1 MPWSEPSVERGG
13 RRHRLGRV
21 SKTALVIESD
31 PTDDACRLGDWLTG
45 AGLALDVRRA
55 HAGDPLPEE
64 LDEHAAVVVLGGE
77 QHVYPGPDG
86 RPGAP
91 WFPATESL
99 LRKAVRHK
107 VPTLGICLGGQ
118 LLAQAHGGTV
128 EASPS
133 GPEIGTGLVARRDAA
148 ERDVLWSGVP
158 FVPDVLQWH
167 FDEITELPLGATLL
181 ATSSR
186 YANQAFRVGDRAW
199 GTQFHIECD
208 TAQYA
213 AWVDGN
219 RADLA
224 DRGIDADFLIARVDG
239 LLDDLFEVWQPFA
252 RRFADLALGRL
263 ESPAGTRPSLPLL
276 G

>member
-1 MPWSEPSVERGG
+1 M
-13 RRHRLGRV
+13 
-21 SKTALVIESD
+21 IESD
-31 PTDDACRLGDWLTG
+31 PTDDPRRLGDWLTE
-45 AGLALDVRRA
+45 AGLALDVRRPY
-55 HAGDPLPEE
+55 AGDPLPGD
-64 LDEHAAVVVLGGE
+64 LTEHAALIVLGGD
-77 QHVYPGPDG
+77 QHVYASADG
-86 RPGAP
+86 QPGAE

-99 LRKAVRHK
+99 LRKAVRNK
-107 VPTLGICLGGQ
+107 VPTLAICLGGQ

-133 GPEIGTGLVARRDAA
+133 GPEIGPGLVARRDAA
-148 ERDVLWSGVP
+148 ERDVLWGGVP

-186 YANQAFRVGDRAW
+186 YAHQAFRLGDRAW
-199 GTQFHIECD
+199 ATQFHIECD

-213 AWVDGN
+213 AWVDAN

-224 DRGIDADFLIARVDG
+224 DRGIDADTLIARVDA
-239 LLDDLFEVWQPFA
+239 LMDDIFEVWQPFA
-252 RRFADLALGRL
+252 RRFADVALGRL
-263 ESPAGTRPSLPLL
+263 EISTDTRPSLPLL

>member
-1 MPWSEPSVERGG
+1 MSA
-13 RRHRLGRV
+13 
-21 SKTALVIESD
+21 TALVIESD
-31 PTDDACRLGDWLTG
+31 PTDDARRLGDWLTD
-45 AGLALDVRRA
+45 AGLALDVRRP

-64 LDEHAAVVVLGGE
+64 LGDHAAVVVLGGD
-77 QHVYPGPDG
+77 QHVYPSGDG
-86 RPGAP
+86 QPGAP

-107 VPTLGICLGGQ
+107 VPALGICLGGQ
-118 LLAQAHGGTV
+118 LLAQAQGGIV
-128 EASPS
+128 EPSPA
-133 GPEIGTGLVARRDAA
+133 GPEIGPGLVARRDAA

-186 YANQAFRVGDRAW
+186 YAHQAFRVGDRAW

-213 AWVDGN
+213 GWVDNN

-224 DRGIDADFLIARVDG
+224 DRGIDADTLIARVDG
-239 LLDDLFEVWQPFA
+239 LMDDLFEVWQPFA
-252 RRFADLALGRL
+252 RRFADLALGRI
-263 ESPAGTRPSLPLL
+263 EPSTQTRPSLPLL

>member
-1 MPWSEPSVERGG
+1 
-13 RRHRLGRV
+13 V
-21 SKTALVIESD
+21 SATALVIEND
-31 PTDDACRLGDWLTG
+31 PTDDARRLGEWLTD

-55 HAGDPLPEE
+55 HAGDLLPEE
-64 LDEHAAVVVLGGE
+64 LDAHAALVVLGGD
-77 QHVYPGPDG
+77 QHVYPSAEGQ
-86 RPGAP
+86 PGAT
-91 WFPATESL
+91 WFPATEAL
-99 LRKAVRHK
+99 LRKAVRYK

-128 EASPS
+128 EASAQ
-133 GPEIGTGLVARRDAA
+133 GPEIGPGLVARRDAA

-167 FDEITELPLGATLL
+167 FDEVTELPLGATLL

-186 YANQAFRVGDRAW
+186 YPHQAFRLGDRAW

-208 TAQYA
+208 TAQYGG
-213 AWVDGN
+213 WVDNN

-224 DRGIDADFLIARVDG
+224 ERGIDADALIARVDA
-239 LLDDLFEVWQPFA
+239 LMDDLFEVWQPFA
-252 RRFADLALGRL
+252 RRFADVALGRL
-263 ESPAGTRPSLPLL
+263 EPPTEARPSLPLL

>member
-1 MPWSEPSVERGG
+1 MTA
-13 RRHRLGRV
+13 
-21 SKTALVIESD
+21 TALVIESD
-31 PTDDACRLGDWLTG
+31 PTDDARRLGDWLTD

-64 LDEHAAVVVLGGE
+64 LGDHAAVVVLGGE
-77 QHVYPGPDG
+77 QSVYPSADG
-86 RPGAP
+86 QPGAT

-128 EASPS
+128 ERSPS
-133 GPEIGTGLVARRDAA
+133 GPEIGPGLVARRDAA
-148 ERDVLWSGVP
+148 ERDVLWSPIP

-186 YANQAFRVGDRAW
+186 YAHQAFRVGDRAW

-208 TAQYA
+208 TDQYA
-213 AWVDGN
+213 AWVDDN
-219 RADLA
+219 RGDLA
-224 DRGIDADFLIARVDG
+224 DRGIDADALTARVDG
-239 LLDDLFEVWQPFA
+239 LMDDLFEVWQPFA

-263 ESPAGTRPSLPLL
+263 EPSIETRPSLPLL

>member
-1 MPWSEPSVERGG
+1 MST
-13 RRHRLGRV
+13 
-21 SKTALVIESD
+21 TALVIESD
-31 PTDDACRLGDWLTG
+31 PTDDARRLGDWLTD

-55 HAGDPLPEE
+55 YAGDALPDD
-64 LDEHAAVVVLGGE
+64 LDEFAALVVLGGG
-77 QHVYPGPDG
+77 QHVYPSADG
-86 RPGAP
+86 EPGAA
-91 WFPATESL
+91 WFPATEGL

-107 VPTLGICLGGQ
+107 VPTLGVCLGGQ

-128 EASPS
+128 EASPA
-133 GPEIGTGLVARRDAA
+133 GPEIGPGLVARRDAA

-167 FDEITELPLGATLL
+167 FDEISELPLGATLL

-186 YANQAFRVGDRAW
+186 YAHQAFRLGDRAW

-208 TAQYA
+208 TAQFA
-213 AWVDGN
+213 GWVDSN

-224 DRGIDADFLIARVDG
+224 DRGIDADTLIGRVDG
-239 LLDDLFEVWQPFA
+239 LMDDLFEVWQPFA

-263 ESPAGTRPSLPLL
+263 EPATDTRPSLPLL